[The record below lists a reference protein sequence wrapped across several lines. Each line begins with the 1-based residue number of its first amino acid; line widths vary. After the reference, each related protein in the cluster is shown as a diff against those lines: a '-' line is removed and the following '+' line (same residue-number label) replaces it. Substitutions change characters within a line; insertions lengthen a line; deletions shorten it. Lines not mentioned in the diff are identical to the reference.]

1 MPVPQNPFPGMNP
14 FFQDSWSDVHTML
27 VGYIRD
33 ALSDEL
39 PDDLAA
45 RAEERIA
52 VSTRPPSEA
61 YRGDVAVV
69 ETWTRGFPPVWQPE
83 QREAGAVALM
93 EPLVFPAS
101 EEVERWIEIRTA
113 HGQLVTVIEVL
124 SPANKR
130 EDGWMAYRQKQRD
143 FIASG
148 VNLVEIDLL
157 HGGGHVTA
165 IRLDQ
170 FTFPPGTRHH
180 VCVTRA
186 MPSGA
191 PRFEVYPCPLR
202 EPLPTFRVPLR
213 LGDPD
218 APLALQPLVDRCY
231 RTGRYWLEDYTR
243 PLAELVAAEDVT
255 WAGERV
261 RAAGLGRRE
270 A

>member
-1 MPVPQNPFPGMNP
+1 MNP

-27 VGYIRD
+27 IGYIRD

-39 PDDLAA
+39 PEDLAA
-45 RAEERIA
+45 RAEERIT
-52 VSTRPPSEA
+52 VSSRPKPES
-61 YRGDVAVV
+61 YRADIAVV
-69 ETWTRGFPPVWQPE
+69 DSWQRGFPPVWQPE
-83 QREAGAVALM
+83 QPEGGTIALT
-93 EPLVFPAS
+93 EPLVFVSS

-130 EDGWMAYRQKQRD
+130 EDGWLAYRQKQRD

-148 VNLVEIDLL
+148 VNLVEIDLI
-157 HGGGHVTA
+157 HGGSHVTA

-170 FTFPPGTRHH
+170 LTFPPGTRHH
-180 VCVTRA
+180 VCVSRP
-186 MPSGA
+186 MPGGTV
-191 PRFEVYPCPLR
+191 RFEVYLCLLR
-202 EPLPTFRVPLR
+202 EPLPAFRVPLR

-231 RTGRYWLEDYTR
+231 RTGRYWLGDYTR

-255 WAGERV
+255 WAAEQV
-261 RAAGLGRRE
+261 RAAGLDRRG